1 MNNMD
6 KARVRAIGGVF
17 FRSPDPE
24 KTREWYSRHLGLQV
38 DAYGTNFAWRDHDA
52 PEHIGHTQWSPMPE
66 STDYLG
72 DRGQQ
77 FMVNY
82 RVDDL
87 DGLLDALRQSGVE
100 IVGEIQEE
108 PYGRFVHVI
117 DNDGRRVELWEPND
131 EEYRKIVDGVTR

>member
-1 MNNMD
+1 
-6 KARVRAIGGVF
+6 
-17 FRSPDPE
+17 
-24 KTREWYSRHLGLQV
+24 
-38 DAYGTNFAWRDHDA
+38 
-52 PEHIGHTQWSPMPE
+52 MPE
-66 STDYLG
+66 SSDYLG

-77 FMVNY
+77 YMVNY